1 MEPGQSWAYRAR
13 RVDDLV
19 EVVVLRLGTQKP
31 PRVLV
36 RFVDDRFEGR
46 EEWVPP
52 ARLKVPWPEVERLRT
67 HEARWD
73 AIHAAGPDWDDPK
86 IDAAERVLD
95 LVYDDDNAVVGYREG
110 GAIRMKDPARLAAAL
125 GVAEH
130 RLTGHRLCFVE
141 DDVTI
146 APWEVTELVVTTVA
160 RLHPEP
166 ILEHLA
172 AEERKAR
179 YEAIHGRS
187 TGVSGP
193 YQRSFIEPEECVEID
208 ATYYKPEREV
218 LRLWCGPEAGE
229 RFDELVELRTEVRR
243 VGEVA
248 QAAIDALRSA
258 GAHEAADR
266 LQRALGQTVEMLR
279 QPETTD

>member
-13 RVDDLV
+13 RIDDLV

-31 PRVLV
+31 ARVLV
-36 RFVDDRFEGR
+36 RFADDRFEGR

-52 ARLKVPWPEVERLRT
+52 ARLKVPWPEVDQLRT
-67 HEARWD
+67 QEARWAAIYD
-73 AIHAAGPDWDDPK
+73 AGLHDDDPK
-86 IDAAERVLD
+86 ADAAERVLD
-95 LVYDDDNAVVGYREG
+95 LVFDNDNAEVGYREG
-110 GAIRMKDPARLAAAL
+110 GAIRMKDPARLAASL
-125 GVAEH
+125 GLDEH
-130 RLTGHRLCFVE
+130 QLTGHRLCFVE

-146 APWEVTELVVTTVA
+146 APWEVTELVVTTAA

-166 ILEHLA
+166 VLEHVA

-179 YEAIHGRS
+179 YEAIHGRWTDGS
-187 TGVSGP
+187 RS
-193 YQRSFIEPEECVEID
+193 YQRSFIEPERCAESD
-208 ATYYKPEREV
+208 TTYYKPERDV

-229 RFDELVELRTEVRR
+229 RFDELVELRKEVRR

-258 GAHEAADR
+258 GSHESADR
-266 LQRALGQTVEMLR
+266 LQRSLGQTVEMLR
-279 QPETTD
+279 QPKTAD